1 MFNNRIFE
9 LLFTLFKSMS
19 VIATFAYILS
29 RFSSVKHIFD
39 DNFNK
44 YGKIFLSIFFAVLSI
59 TGTFL
64 GIIIMN
70 AYANIRAIGAVMAGI
85 IGGPLVGVSAGLI
98 AGLHRYYLGGFT
110 ALACAIGTI
119 SSILDSIS
127 RLTSISSISW
137 PI

>member
-1 MFNNRIFE
+1 MFNNKILE

-29 RFSSVKHIFD
+29 RLSSVKHIFD

-44 YGKIFLSIFFAVLSI
+44 YEKIFLTIFFAVLSI

-70 AYANIRAIGAVMAGI
+70 AYANIRAIGALM
-85 IGGPLVGVSAGLI
+85 GGL
-98 AGLHRYYLGGFT
+98 LGG
-110 ALACAIGTI
+110 
-119 SSILDSIS
+119 
-127 RLTSISSISW
+127 
-137 PI
+137 